1 MDVEGHS
8 RAVLEDGGEGGWC
21 GLLGGCS
28 GWWLWL
34 IADGDAG
41 TEGVPGGP
49 GRGVD
54 ERFPDGLGG
63 SVGEDGAGDVEDG
76 IAAGDIG
83 G

>member
-1 MDVEGHS
+1 MHVEGHS
-8 RAVLEDGGEGGWC
+8 GALLEDGGVCRC
-21 GLLGGCS
+21 GLVAW

-41 TEGVPGGP
+41 TESVPGWP

-63 SVGEDGAGDVEDG
+63 RVGEDGAGDVEDS
-76 IAAGDIG
+76 IAASDIG